1 MIAGQRVETGR
12 GEAARAP
19 LLVAAPKKPWVQ
31 SYRALLLAA
40 DVTASFVATTCAYLT
55 RPHSHLNSVYV
66 GLRVGYPAL
75 AVFSLLAWLAILAA
89 SGAYRSKRLV
99 SDGRDYRVPL
109 VSAVRLLAIVVVVAY
124 ALHDSVSR
132 LMLLVYFPTLVVAVV
147 LTRGAANLVL
157 RAARKRGRANALVVL
172 VGSGRALR
180 ELADHILSGPRQGV
194 RVVGVCSPGG
204 EGSLTVRGSELPV
217 LGEPDDVATVATSA
231 MADAVVIAS
240 TAGFERLS
248 LQQVAWQLEACRVDL
263 LVAPDVA
270 SVAGPRI
277 EVASMRGVPLLHLT
291 DRRTERAAR
300 LVCEP
305 LHRLAGAVLAVLLA
319 PILLAVAVAVKV
331 GSPGPVLYRQTRVG
345 LKGRP
350 FELLKF
356 RTMVVGAEAH
366 LEDLLPLN
374 EHDGVLFKIRRDPR
388 VTTVGRFL
396 RRYSLDEL
404 PQLFNVVKG
413 DMVLVGP
420 RPCLPREMARFGEAE
435 HRRFLVKPG
444 MTGLWQV
451 SGRSDLPW
459 VEAVKVDLY
468 YVDNWSPVLDAS
480 ILLRTLRVVAAG
492 SGY

>member
-1 MIAGQRVETGR
+1 MLTGQRIDTRR
-12 GEAARAP
+12 GEAARLAR
-19 LLVAAPKKPWVQ
+19 VVTAQKKPWVRG
-31 SYRALLLAA
+31 YRALLLAA
-40 DVTASFVATTCAYLT
+40 DVTASLVATGCAYLA
-55 RPHSHLNSVYV
+55 RPHSHIHSVYI

-89 SGAYRSKRLV
+89 SGAYRGRRLG

-109 VSAVRLLAIVVVVAY
+109 VSAVRLLAVVIVVSF
-124 ALHDSVSR
+124 ALREPVSR
-132 LMLLVYFPTLVVAVV
+132 LMVLVYFPALVAAVV
-147 LTRGAANLVL
+147 LTRGAANVVL
-157 RAARKRGRANALVVL
+157 RAARKRGRATALVVL
-172 VGSGRALR
+172 VGAHRALG
-180 ELADHILSGPRQGV
+180 ELADHILSGPRHGV
-194 RVVGVCSPGG
+194 QVVGVCRPGG
-204 EGSLTVRGSELPV
+204 QGSLTVRGHELPV
-217 LGEPDDVATVATSA
+217 LGEPDDVAPAAASA

-240 TAGFERLS
+240 TACFERLS
-248 LQQVAWQLEACRVDL
+248 LQQVAWQLEACRIDL

-300 LVCEP
+300 LVCDP
-305 LHRLAGAVLAVLLA
+305 LHRLAGAGLAILLA
-319 PILLAVAVAVKV
+319 PLLLAVAVAVKV

-345 LKGRP
+345 LKGRR
-350 FELLKF
+350 FEMLKF
-356 RTMVVGAEAH
+356 RTMVVDAEER
-366 LEDLLPLN
+366 LEGLLALN
-374 EHDGVLFKIRRDPR
+374 EHDGALFKIKRDPR
-388 VTTVGRFL
+388 VTRVGRFL

-420 RPCLPREMARFGEAE
+420 RPCLPREMVHFGEAE

-459 VEAVKVDLY
+459 ADAVKVDLY

-492 SGY
+492 GGC